1 MTDAHIVLAHRHF
14 DTLETLS
21 QALHHQGL
29 TVATQGGWTGLQAW
43 LAVRPPSVLVIDL
56 DLPEGG
62 GLDMVG
68 ELRARYPQLGIIALS
83 EDGSLNARIDG
94 LTRGADAYLVLPVD
108 PRELH
113 LTVRTLLR
121 RLPMAAND
129 GSPGWALN
137 PRTLTLTAPNG
148 AHIALTHNETR
159 VLNAAARAEGALIS
173 RRCLI
178 EALGANYWD
187 YDERRLEALI
197 SRLRRK
203 LPGLSVRGI
212 KGQGYVFDPV
222 RLDGHIPTA
231 LSSRAERLN

>member
-1 MTDAHIVLAHRHF
+1 MTDAHIVLTHGHL

-29 TVATQGGWTGLQAW
+29 TVATHSSWTALQAW
-43 LAVRPPSVLVIDL
+43 LTVRPASVLAIDL
-56 DLPEGG
+56 DLPDGQ
-62 GLDMVG
+62 GLEMVR

-94 LTRGADAYLVLPVD
+94 LSSGADAYLVQPVD
-108 PRELH
+108 ARELH

-121 RLPMAAND
+121 RLPLAV
-129 GSPGWALN
+129 GECPPGWALN

-159 VLNAAARAEGALIS
+159 VLNAAARAEGALVS

-222 RLDGHIPTA
+222 RLDGPQQA
-231 LSSRAERLN
+231 SRVAEHVN

>member
-1 MTDAHIVLAHRHF
+1 MTDAHIVLTHGHL

-29 TVATQGGWTGLQAW
+29 TVATHSSWTALQAW
-43 LAVRPPSVLVIDL
+43 LTVRPASVLAIDL
-56 DLPEGG
+56 DLPDGQ
-62 GLDMVG
+62 GLEMVR

-94 LTRGADAYLVLPVD
+94 LSSGADAYLVQPVD
-108 PRELH
+108 ARELH

-121 RLPMAAND
+121 RLPLAV
-129 GSPGWALN
+129 GECPPGWALN

-159 VLNAAARAEGALIS
+159 VLNAAARAEGALVS

-178 EALGANYWD
+178 EVWV
-187 YDERRLEALI
+187 
-197 SRLRRK
+197 
-203 LPGLSVRGI
+203 PTTGI
-212 KGQGYVFDPV
+212 TTSAGWK
-222 RLDGHIPTA
+222 R
-231 LSSRAERLN
+231 

>member
-1 MTDAHIVLAHRHF
+1 MR
-14 DTLETLS
+14 
-21 QALHHQGL
+21 
-29 TVATQGGWTGLQAW
+29 
-43 LAVRPPSVLVIDL
+43 
-56 DLPEGG
+56 
-62 GLDMVG
+62 

-94 LTRGADAYLVLPVD
+94 LSSGADAYLVQPVD
-108 PRELH
+108 ARELH

-121 RLPMAAND
+121 RLPLAV
-129 GSPGWALN
+129 GECPPGWALN

-159 VLNAAARAEGALIS
+159 VLNAAARAEGALVS

-178 EALGANYWD
+178 GALGANYWD

-212 KGQGYVFDPV
+212 KGQGYVFDSV
-222 RLDGHIPTA
+222 RLDGPQPV
-231 LSSRAERLN
+231 SRVAEHVN

>member
-1 MTDAHIVLAHRHF
+1 MTDAHIVLTHGHL

-29 TVATQGGWTGLQAW
+29 TVATHSSWTALQAW
-43 LAVRPPSVLVIDL
+43 LTVRPASVLAIDL
-56 DLPEGG
+56 DLPDGQ
-62 GLDMVG
+62 GLEMVR
-68 ELRARYPQLGIIALS
+68 ELRARYPQLGIIVLS

-94 LTRGADAYLVLPVD
+94 LSSGAWWAMAGMALG
-108 PRELH
+108 RELH

-121 RLPMAAND
+121 RLPLTV
-129 GSPGWALN
+129 SECLPGWALN

-159 VLNAAARAEGALIS
+159 VLNAAARAEGALVS

-212 KGQGYVFDPV
+212 KGQGYVFDSV
-222 RLDGHIPTA
+222 RLDGPQPV
-231 LSSRAERLN
+231 SRVAEHVN